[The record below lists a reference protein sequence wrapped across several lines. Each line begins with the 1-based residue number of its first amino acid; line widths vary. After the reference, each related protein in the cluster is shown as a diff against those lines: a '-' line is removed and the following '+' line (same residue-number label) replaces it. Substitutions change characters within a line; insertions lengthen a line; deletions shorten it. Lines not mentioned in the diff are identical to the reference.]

1 MTTPRGRVCV
11 VTGASSGIGR
21 ALAVALASNGDSVWA
36 VARRMDELRS
46 LSAEVPGVVPIQ
58 ADLAL
63 DTGVESAARE
73 ILENEDGAIDVLVHA
88 AGAIELGS
96 LETQTADAFDRLYA
110 VNLRAPFV
118 LTRLLLPGLKRA
130 RGHVVFVS
138 SSAALRASHSNAL
151 YSATKHGL
159 KALADGLREG
169 LGGDGVRVTSI
180 YLGRV
185 ATPMQESVHAFEDKP
200 YRPEVLLQPSE
211 VVRATLGVL
220 AMAPGSEVTDVH
232 VRSAWRTAGA

>member
-1 MTTPRGRVCV
+1 MTTPGGRVCV

-21 ALAVALASNGDSVWA
+21 SLAVALASNGDSVWA
-36 VARRMDELRS
+36 VARRMDELRR
-46 LSAEVPGVVPIQ
+46 LADEAPGIVPIQ
-58 ADLAL
+58 ADLAS
-63 DTGVESAARE
+63 DTAVESAARE
-73 ILENEDGAIDVLVHA
+73 IFENEDAIDVLVHA
-88 AGAIELGS
+88 AGTIELGS
-96 LETQTADAFDRLYA
+96 LETQTSDAFDRLYA

-118 LTRLLLPGLKRA
+118 LTRLLLPGLRRA
-130 RGHVVFVS
+130 RGHVVFVN
-138 SSAALRASHSNAL
+138 SSAALRASHRNAL
-151 YSATKHGL
+151 YAATKHGL

-200 YRPEVLLQPSE
+200 YQPELLLQPSE

-232 VRSAWRTAGA
+232 VRSAWSPAGA